1 MHEIRPMYAMKQDY
15 HLKKSLDHGFA
26 EVSDKIRTGLIA
38 TGMSERDA
46 AIRAPLQL
54 EGIVA
59 AFTGEID
66 FKAIHLA
73 LDSESKAEIATT
85 TFRDFVTA

>member
-1 MHEIRPMYAMKQDY
+1 MKQDY

-26 EVSDKIRTGLIA
+26 KVSDKIRAGLIA

-59 AFTGEID
+59 AFTGDID
-66 FKAIHLA
+66 FKTIHLA
-73 LDSESKAEIATT
+73 LDFESKTEITT
-85 TFRDFVTA
+85 TSFRDFVIA